1 MSDDTR
7 DRLTRLE
14 TTQEHVDKTLTK
26 LVMVSENMSEAIIKL
41 TEQQNEQQRMA
52 KQLVNLDRAREQHSE
67 RLIHI
72 EDALVPLVNLPND
85 VSQNKF
91 ILKIIVWV
99 SAAVTTG
106 AIATIW
112 GLVSG
117 FIKT

>member
-14 TTQEHVDKTLTK
+14 ATQGHMDKTLSK
-26 LVMVSENMSEAIIKL
+26 LVTVSENMSEAIIKL
-41 TEQQNEQQRMA
+41 TEQQNEQQRIA
-52 KQLVNLDRAREQHSE
+52 RQIVNLDRAREQQSE

-72 EDALVPLVNLPND
+72 EDALLALVDLPND
-85 VSQNKF
+85 VQQNKF
-91 ILKIIVWV
+91 ILKIIVWI

-106 AIATIW
+106 AIAIVW